1 MPRCGGSQVLQR
13 GKQPKLRGQAAAQVL
28 VVVKVP
34 ARGAPEREIMGERRR
49 VQRASATR
57 VLPLYPQHYPPPPL
71 TPYPAATAWRRGCKA
86 AAAHRCFSA
95 VSSPNCEGTPPVR
108 SLLPKY
114 LREGRRSGRSWGNG
128 DARRGWQVRRAPLPL
143 RVATLRTFPPSTL
156 CHGLE
161 AGGGARCGGSHSRQ
175 LGKQPELRGHAAG
188 QVPALKGPARG
199 PPEGSRGVPV
209 GASDPRRAADAR
221 CASPYVTPPPY
232 ATTPTRVPPSVPSRR
247 RSLPTPASR

>member
-1 MPRCGGSQVLQR
+1 MP
-13 GKQPKLRGQAAAQVL
+13 
-28 VVVKVP
+28 
-34 ARGAPEREIMGERRR
+34 
-49 VQRASATR
+49 T
-57 VLPLYPQHYPPPPL
+57 
-71 TPYPAATAWRRGCKA
+71 
-86 AAAHRCFSA
+86 
-95 VSSPNCEGTPPVR
+95 
-108 SLLPKY
+108 KY

-161 AGGGARCGGSHSRQ
+161 AGGGARCGGSHCRK
-175 LGKQPELRGHAAG
+175 LGKHPDLRGDGSGQAA
-188 QVPALKGPARG
+188 VKKLPARG

-221 CASPYVTPPPY
+221 CASPYATPPPY

-247 RSLPTPASR
+247 RSPNPCKQVASLVGAWYTVERTRWGRCRCRCRSSARGCRWSRPTPSWRARGREWYEACDACEGDGQ

>member
-1 MPRCGGSQVLQR
+1 MQSCGGSQVLQR
-13 GKQPKLRGQAAAQVL
+13 GEQPELRGYAAGQ
-28 VVVKVP
+28 VVVAQVP

-49 VQRASATR
+49 TQRVASATR
-57 VLPLYPQHYPPPPL
+57 AAAPPRRHPPYLPTLYPVPRL
-71 TPYPAATAWRRGCKA
+71 G
-86 AAAHRCFSA
+86 
-95 VSSPNCEGTPPVR
+95 
-108 SLLPKY
+108 
-114 LREGRRSGRSWGNG
+114 GR
-128 DARRGWQVRRAPLPL
+128 
-143 RVATLRTFPPSTL
+143 
-156 CHGLE
+156 
-161 AGGGARCGGSHSRQ
+161 GGARCGGSHSRQ